1 MVDRKQL
8 GVADMYADETCV
20 NVQQTLCEV
29 LKILQISEL
38 NSYQF

>member
-1 MVDRKQL
+1 MVDRKKL
-8 GVADMYADETCV
+8 GVVDMHADE
-20 NVQQTLCEV
+20 TLCEV